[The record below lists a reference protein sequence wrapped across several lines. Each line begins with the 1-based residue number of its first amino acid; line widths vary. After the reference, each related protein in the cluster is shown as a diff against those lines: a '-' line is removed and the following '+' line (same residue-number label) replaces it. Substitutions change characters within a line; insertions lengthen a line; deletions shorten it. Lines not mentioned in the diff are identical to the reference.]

1 MENSVE
7 KRVFVFGSGIISKL
21 LIKIL
26 SDNGY
31 EVINITRPTNK
42 SKRLFALSPNNYEW
56 IARFGNDLKESM
68 PSLLLKKMKLIF
80 GSHDNQISIDAENNF
95 MDALAYMVSEDCIEK
110 SVESLNLDV
119 LEVDHDDCELS
130 YEDGIVILKSS
141 NRTFKATLCFFTER
155 GFRHQSIFDY
165 EFLSKSYNQTA
176 ISFFC
181 ETSNLDSNTA
191 IQIFDH
197 DSILAILP
205 FDNNHGSIVWSCNQ
219 DLYEKYQQLNEDQLS
234 DDLNERLKGHAS
246 VKIKKLKIESFP
258 LQKRVAKD
266 FYNQC
271 SILIGDAAHVIHP
284 MAGQGLNLGLRDLRE
299 LEILLKKRKSNN
311 LGIESFLAKYNRH
324 RKRDVVELMYLT
336 DSLYEFFP
344 GSLGGNRTWMDKAL
358 KMFEKSDAVK
368 TFFMDRAIQ

>member
-1 MENSVE
+1 MENSFE

-21 LIKIL
+21 LIRIL
-26 SDNGY
+26 SENGY
-31 EVINITRPTNK
+31 EVINITRPNNK
-42 SKRLFALSPNNYEW
+42 SNRLFALSPSNYEW
-56 IARFGNDLKESM
+56 IARFGHDLKESL
-68 PSLLLKKMKLIF
+68 PPFLLKKMKLFF
-80 GSHDNQISIDAENNF
+80 GSHENLISIDAENHF
-95 MDALAYMVSEDCIEK
+95 IDALAYMVREDCIEK
-110 SVESLNLDV
+110 SVESFNLDV
-119 LEVDHDDCELS
+119 IEVDHDDCELS
-130 YEDGIVILKSS
+130 HENGKVILKSM

-155 GFRHQSIFDY
+155 GFRQQSIFEY

-181 ETSNLDSNTA
+181 ETSNLDPNTA

-197 DSILAILP
+197 DSILALLP
-205 FDNNHGSIVWSCNQ
+205 LDHNHVSIVWSCNQ
-219 DLYEKYQQLNEDQLS
+219 DLYEKFQKLNEDQLS
-234 DDLNERLKGHAS
+234 DDLNERLKGYAT
-246 VKIKKLKIESFP
+246 VKIKKLKTESFP
-258 LQKRVAKD
+258 LQKRIAKNV
-266 FYNQC
+266 YNQS

-344 GSLGGNRTWMDKAL
+344 GSSEGNRTWMNKAL
-358 KMFEKSDAVK
+358 KIFEKSDAVK

>member
-1 MENSVE
+1 MENSFE

-21 LIKIL
+21 LIRIL
-26 SDNGY
+26 SENGY
-31 EVINITRPTNK
+31 EVINIKRTNNK
-42 SKRLFALSPNNYEW
+42 SNRLFAISPSNYEW
-56 IARFGNDLKESM
+56 VARFSSDFKETI
-68 PSLLLKKMKLIF
+68 PSFLLKKMKLFF
-80 GSHDNQISIDAENNF
+80 GSHENLISIDAENHFIN
-95 MDALAYMVSEDCIEK
+95 ALAYMVREDCIEK
-110 SVESLNLDV
+110 SVEPFNLDV
-119 LEVDHDDCELS
+119 IEVDHDDCELS
-130 YEDGIVILKSS
+130 HENGTVILKSS
-141 NRTFKATLCFFTER
+141 NRTFNAPLCFFTER
-155 GFRHQSIFDY
+155 GFRQQSIFEY

-197 DSILAILP
+197 DSILALLP
-205 FDNNHGSIVWSCNQ
+205 FDHNHGSIVWSCNQ
-219 DLYEKYQQLNEDQLS
+219 DLYEKFQKLNEDQLS
-234 DDLNERLKGHAS
+234 NDLNERFKGHAT
-246 VKIKKLKIESFP
+246 VKIKKLKTESFP
-258 LQKRVAKD
+258 LQKRIAKNV
-266 FYNQC
+266 YNQS
-271 SILIGDAAHVIHP
+271 SILMGDAAHVIHP

-299 LEILLKKRKSNN
+299 FEILLKKRKSNN

-344 GSLGGNRTWMDKAL
+344 ASLGGNRTWMNKAL

>member
-1 MENSVE
+1 MENSFE

-21 LIKIL
+21 LIRIL
-26 SDNGY
+26 SENGY
-31 EVINITRPTNK
+31 EVINITRPNNK
-42 SKRLFALSPNNYEW
+42 SNRLFALSPSNYEW
-56 IARFGNDLKESM
+56 IARFGNDFNESI
-68 PSLLLKKMKLIF
+68 PPFLLKKMKLFF
-80 GSHDNQISIDAENNF
+80 GSHEHLISIDAENHF
-95 MDALAYMVSEDCIEK
+95 VDALAYMVREDCIEK
-110 SVESLNLDV
+110 SVESFNLDV
-119 LEVDHDDCELS
+119 IEVDHDDCELS
-130 YEDGIVILKSS
+130 HENGTVILKSS
-141 NRTFKATLCFFTER
+141 NRTFKASLCFFPER
-155 GFRHQSIFDY
+155 GFRQQSIFEY

-197 DSILAILP
+197 DSILALLP
-205 FDNNHGSIVWSCNQ
+205 FDHNHGSIVWSCNQ
-219 DLYEKYQQLNEDQLS
+219 DLYEKFQKLNEEQLS
-234 DDLNERLKGHAS
+234 DDLNERLKGHAT
-246 VKIKKLKIESFP
+246 VKIKKLKTESFP
-258 LQKRVAKD
+258 LQKRIAKNV
-266 FYNQC
+266 YNQG
-271 SILIGDAAHVIHP
+271 SILMGDAAHVIHP

-344 GSLGGNRTWMDKAL
+344 ASIGGNRTWMNKAL
-358 KMFEKSDAVK
+358 KMFEKNDAVK

>member
-1 MENSVE
+1 MENSFE

-21 LIKIL
+21 LIRIL
-26 SDNGY
+26 IENRF

-42 SKRLFALSPNNYEW
+42 SNRLFALSPTNYEW
-56 IARFGNDLKESM
+56 IARFGNDLKESIS
-68 PSLLLKKMKLIF
+68 PFLLKKMKLFF
-80 GSHDNQISIDAENNF
+80 GSQDNLISIDAENHF
-95 MDALAYMVSEDCIEK
+95 MNALAYMVREDCIEK
-110 SVESLNLDV
+110 LVESFNLDII
-119 LEVDHDDCELS
+119 EVDHDDCEIS
-130 YEDGIVILKSS
+130 YEDGTVILKSS

-165 EFLSKSYNQTA
+165 EFLSKSYNQIA

-197 DSILAILP
+197 DSILALLP
-205 FDNNHGSIVWSCNQ
+205 FNHNHVSIVWSCNQ
-219 DLYEKYQQLNEDQLS
+219 DLYEKFQQLNDDQLS
-234 DDLNERLKGHAS
+234 DDLNLRLKGHAT
-246 VKIKKLKIESFP
+246 VKIKKLKMESFP
-258 LQKRVAKD
+258 LQKRIAKNV
-266 FYNQC
+266 YNQS
-271 SILIGDAAHVIHP
+271 SILMGDAAHVIHP

-336 DSLYEFFP
+336 DSLYELFP
-344 GSLGGNRTWMDKAL
+344 GSSSENHTWMNKAL

>member
-1 MENSVE
+1 MENSFE
-7 KRVFVFGSGIISKL
+7 KRVFVFGYGIISKL
-21 LIKIL
+21 LIRIL

-42 SKRLFALSPNNYEW
+42 SNRLFALSPTNYEW
-56 IARFGNDLKESM
+56 IARFGHDLKEST
-68 PSLLLKKMKLIF
+68 PSFLLKKMKLFF
-80 GSHDNQISIDAENNF
+80 GSHENLISIDAENHF
-95 MDALAYMVSEDCIEK
+95 IDALAYMVREDCIEK
-110 SVESLNLDV
+110 SVESFNLDV
-119 LEVDHDDCELS
+119 IEVDNDDCELS
-130 YEDGIVILKSS
+130 YEDDAVILKSS

-155 GFRHQSIFDY
+155 GFRHQSIFNY
-165 EFLSKSYNQTA
+165 EFLLKSYNQTA

-181 ETSNLDSNTA
+181 ETSNFDSNTA

-197 DSILAILP
+197 DSILALLP
-205 FDNNHGSIVWSCNQ
+205 FDHNHGSIVWSCNQ
-219 DLYEKYQQLNEDQLS
+219 DLYEKFQKLNEDQLS
-234 DDLNERLKGHAS
+234 DDLNERLKGHAT
-246 VKIKKLKIESFP
+246 VKVKKLKTESFP
-258 LQKRVAKD
+258 LQKRIAKNV
-266 FYNQC
+266 YNQS
-271 SILIGDAAHVIHP
+271 SILMGDAAHVIHP
-284 MAGQGLNLGLRDLRE
+284 MAGQGLNLGFRDLRE

-344 GSLGGNRTWMDKAL
+344 GSLGGNRTWMNKAL